1 MQVIFIRHASPEP
14 AGSDGDAAR
23 ELTEKGREE
32 ARATAEALKALG
44 VDLQRIL
51 SSPLVRAVQTGE
63 ILSQVHESAKVLDV
77 GFLVPPGDFEGL
89 FAVLED
95 CTNEGLQTIALVG
108 HAPSLN
114 ELLGML
120 VIGKPN
126 IGVSLS
132 KAGTACVVLSGG
144 DEPPELRWVMRR
156 GQLKMLTR

>member
-14 AGSDGDAAR
+14 AGSEGDAAR

-32 ARATAEALKALG
+32 ARATGKALKVLG

-63 ILSQVHESAKVLDV
+63 ILSQVHQQAEVLDV

-89 FAVLED
+89 FTVLED
-95 CTNEGLQTIALVG
+95 LANEGLETIALVG
-108 HAPSLN
+108 HTPSLG

-132 KAGTACVVLSGG
+132 KAGAACVVLSGG
-144 DEPPELRWVMRR
+144 DEPPQLRWVMRR
-156 GQLKMLTR
+156 GQLQKLSQ